1 MPSPRQASDK
11 LQSAMDDCVRAVNL
25 TIENLLPETDL
36 AEARLYDA
44 MRHGTLGGSDGR
56 GGKRLRPF
64 LAIQSAFLFNVD
76 SSRARRVAAAIE
88 FMHCYSLIHDDLPA
102 MDDASLRRGQ
112 PTVHKQFD
120 DATAILA
127 GDALLTLAFEVL
139 ADRDTHSDPNVRC
152 NLVRELATAAGGH
165 GMVGGQML
173 DLIAERDD
181 VEFDVGEISRL
192 QRMKTGKLMAFAC
205 EAGAILGKASDPQ
218 RRALCAYAHDL
229 GLAFQVTDDILDVE
243 ADPQDTGKD
252 TGKDEAAGKATFV
265 STMGAEAARGRAE
278 MVVAQAKR
286 HLKIFEGRASMLE
299 ELADYVL
306 ARRA

>member
-1 MPSPRQASDK
+1 MPSPRDASPK
-11 LQSAMDDCVRAVNL
+11 LQDAMDEVTAAVNL
-25 TIENLLPETDL
+25 TIERLLPETQNP
-36 AEARLYDA
+36 EAPLYDA
-44 MRHGTLGGSDGR
+44 MRHGVLS

-64 LAIQSAFLFNVD
+64 LAMHSAFLFNVD

-102 MDDASLRRGQ
+102 MDDASLRRGH
-112 PTVHKQFD
+112 PTVHKQYGE
-120 DATAILA
+120 ATAILA

-139 ADRDTHSDPNVRC
+139 SEPETHEDPRVRC
-152 NLVRELATAAGGH
+152 ELVRALAHASGGH

-173 DLIAERDD
+173 DLIAESDD

-205 EAGAILGKASDPQ
+205 EAGAILGKASEPQ
-218 RRALCAYAHDL
+218 RKALCNYAHDL

-243 ADPQDTGKD
+243 CDPQDTGKD

-265 STMGAEAARGRAE
+265 STLGKEAARSRAQ
-278 MVVAQAKR
+278 MLVGQAKR
-286 HLKIFEGRASMLE
+286 HLKIFEKRADILK

-306 ARRA
+306 ERRA

>member
-1 MPSPRQASDK
+1 MPSPRDASPR
-11 LQSAMDDCVRAVNL
+11 LQQAMDEVADAVNR
-25 TIENLLPETDL
+25 TISRLLPETDL
-36 AEARLYDA
+36 AEAQLYDA
-44 MRHGTLGGSDGR
+44 MRHGTLS

-64 LAIQSAFLFNVD
+64 LAVEAAFLFNVD

-88 FMHCYSLIHDDLPA
+88 FVHCYSLIHDDLPA
-102 MDDASLRRGQ
+102 MDDAALRRGH

-127 GDALLTLAFEVL
+127 GDALLTLAFEIL
-139 ADRDTHSDPNVRC
+139 SDPETHPDPHVRC
-152 NLVRELATAAGGH
+152 QLITELAKAAGGH

-173 DLIAERDD
+173 DLIAERDG

-205 EAGAILGKASDPQ
+205 ESGAILGKAGEPQ
-218 RRALCAYAHDL
+218 RRALRNFAHDL

-265 STMGAEAARGRAE
+265 STLGKDAARERAE
-278 MVVAQAKR
+278 MVVQQACN
-286 HLKIFEGRASMLE
+286 HLWIFEGRADMLK
-299 ELADYVL
+299 ELAEYVL
-306 ARRA
+306 GRRA